1 MVYKIGNMEDVKNI
15 SSVSDAE
22 TKVIT
27 KFARIL
33 SEMYGS
39 DRDIDNDYGGYI
51 LFATKGTNHEEI
63 KAVFN
68 YEENLL
74 EYAELHKGDICAAVY
89 ITSTEYGVVLIM
101 SMDDAPKI
109 IREALPKTVFKIGI
123 SETLSK
129 TIDVEAVTMN
139 DAMTIAK
146 TKYKTG
152 EIVLTADD
160 FIGVSFEEVE

>member
-1 MVYKIGNMEDVKNI
+1 MIYKIGNPEDIVNI
-15 SSVSDAE
+15 PNIGETE

-33 SEMYGS
+33 SDMYGS
-39 DRDIDNDYGGYI
+39 DRDIDNGYGGYI
-51 LFATKGTNHEEI
+51 LFAPKGTNHKEI

-101 SMDDAPKI
+101 SMDDVPDI

-129 TIDVEAVTMN
+129 TIDVEAVTM
-139 DAMTIAK
+139 DEAMTIAEK
-146 TKYKTG
+146 KYKTG
-152 EIVLTADD
+152 EVVLSADD

>member
-1 MVYKIGNMEDVKNI
+1 MVYKVGSPEDIVNI
-15 SSVSDAE
+15 PNINEAE

-33 SEMYGS
+33 SDMYGS

-51 LFATKGTNHEEI
+51 LFATKGTNPEEI
-63 KAVFN
+63 KNVFD

-101 SMDDAPKI
+101 SMNDAPKI
-109 IREALPKTVFKIGI
+109 IREHVKDYFLLYGNDDVI
-123 SETLSK
+123 SVK
-129 TIDVEAVTMN
+129 VR
-139 DAMTIAK
+139 
-146 TKYKTG
+146 
-152 EIVLTADD
+152 TAGKLKDGL
-160 FIGVSFEEVE
+160 IE

>member
-1 MVYKIGNMEDVKNI
+1 MIYKIGNVKDVDNI
-15 SSVSDAE
+15 SELKQGEREA
-22 TKVIT
+22 IT
-27 KFARIL
+27 KFAKIL
-33 SEMYGS
+33 SEMYGR

-51 LFATKGTNHEEI
+51 LFAPKGTNHEEI

-101 SMDDAPKI
+101 SMDDVPDI

-139 DAMTIAK
+139 EAMTIAK

-160 FIGVSFEEVE
+160 FIGVSFEGV

>member
-1 MVYKIGNMEDVKNI
+1 MVYKIGNPEDIVNI
-15 SSVSDAE
+15 PNINEAE

-33 SEMYGS
+33 SDMYGS
-39 DRDIDNDYGGYI
+39 DRDVDNDYGGYI
-51 LFATKGTNHEEI
+51 LFVPKGTSHKEI
-63 KAVFN
+63 KAAFD

-74 EYAELHKGDICAAVY
+74 EYAELHKGDVCAAVY

-101 SMDDAPKI
+101 SMDDVPDI

-129 TIDVEAVTMN
+129 TIDVEAVTIN
-139 DAMTIAK
+139 EAITIAK
-146 TKYKTG
+146 KKYKTG